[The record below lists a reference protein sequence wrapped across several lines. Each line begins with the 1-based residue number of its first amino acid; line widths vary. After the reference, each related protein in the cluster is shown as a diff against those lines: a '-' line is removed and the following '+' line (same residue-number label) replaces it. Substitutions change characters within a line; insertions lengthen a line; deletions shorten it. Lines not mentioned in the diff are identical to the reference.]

1 MKGVTSSKPAPA
13 RRTAAATIADVAR
26 HAGVSP
32 MTVSRVVN
40 GEDAVRPATRERVQA
55 AIAALRYV
63 PNPAARH
70 LAGSEVIRLGVLYS
84 SARSGYLSE
93 FLVGLLNQASLS
105 HVQLLVQQCGGDDD
119 APRQLEEARSLI
131 AGGIDGLILPP
142 PLCDASPL
150 LDLVAASGLPT
161 VAVASGQPDARVC
174 AVNIDDYQAAFTMTQ
189 HLIALGHQRLGFI
202 CGHPRQTASSC
213 RLAGFRDA
221 MAQAH
226 LPLSDELVVPG
237 LFNYRSGLD
246 GAEALLALEP
256 RPTAVFASNDD
267 MAAAT
272 VAVAHR
278 LGLDVPGDLTVVGC
292 DDTAIATTIWPE
304 LSTIRQPITEMAR
317 AAVNLL
323 VRRVRGQRAGT
334 HEAPQQD
341 RMSFE
346 LVRRQSDAAPR
357 QRPAVRAANLAPVA
371 DPTSEGTPRA
381 RRRS

>member
-1 MKGVTSSKPAPA
+1 
-13 RRTAAATIADVAR
+13 
-26 HAGVSP
+26 

-40 GEDAVRPATRERVQA
+40 GEDSVKASTRERVQA
-55 AIAALRYV
+55 AIAELRYV

-70 LAGSEVIRLGVLYS
+70 LAGSELIRLGVLHG

-93 FLVGLLNQASLS
+93 FLVGLMNQASQS
-105 HVQLLVQQCGGDDD
+105 HVQLLVQQCAD
-119 APRQLEEARSLI
+119 AEARLAEVRGLVAS
-131 AGGIDGLILPP
+131 GIDGLILPP
-142 PLCDASPL
+142 PLCDEQPL
-150 LDLVAASGLPT
+150 LDVAAAAHVPIVVVGAGL
-161 VAVASGQPDARVC
+161 PDARVN
-174 AVNIDDYQAAFTMTQ
+174 AVNIDDYQAAFTMTR
-189 HLIALGHQRLGFI
+189 HLIALGHQRVGFI
-202 CGHPRQTASSC
+202 GGNPQQTASSC

-221 MAQAH
+221 MAEVG
-226 LPLSDELVVPG
+226 LPPADELVVPG

-246 GAEALLALEP
+246 GAEVLLALP
-256 RPTAVFASNDD
+256 QRPTAIFASNDD

-304 LSTIRQPITEMAR
+304 LTTVRQPITEMAR

-323 VRRVRGQRAGT
+323 VRRVRALRAGAQ
-334 HEAPQQD
+334 EAPQQD
-341 RMSFE
+341 RVPFE

-357 QRPAVRAANLAPVA
+357 QRPAIRAVDLAPGVA
-371 DPTSEGTPRA
+371 RVSEGTRA

>member
-1 MKGVTSSKPAPA
+1 MTHVTSKPAPN
-13 RRTAAATIADVAR
+13 RKPTAATIADVAR

-40 GEDAVRPATRERVQA
+40 GETGVRPDKRERVQA
-55 AIAALRYV
+55 AIAELRYV

-70 LAGSEVIRLGVLYS
+70 LAGSEPIRLGVLHGN
-84 SARSGYLSE
+84 ARAGYLSE
-93 FLVGLLNQASLS
+93 FLVGLMNQASVS
-105 HVQLLVQQCGGDDD
+105 HVQLLVQQCAD
-119 APRQLEEARSLI
+119 AAARLAEARGLVAS
-131 AGGIDGLILPP
+131 GIDGLILPP
-142 PLCDASPL
+142 PLCDEQPL
-150 LDLVAASGLPT
+150 LDLAAAAHVPT
-161 VAVASGQPDARVC
+161 VVVGAGLPDARVN
-174 AVNIDDYQAAFTMTQ
+174 AVNIDDYQAAFTMTC

-202 CGHPRQTASSC
+202 GGNPRQTASSC

-221 MAQAH
+221 MAQAQ
-226 LPLSDELVVPG
+226 LPLAEELMVPG

-246 GAEALLALEP
+246 GAEALLALDP
-256 RPTAVFASNDD
+256 RPTAIFACNDD

-304 LSTIRQPITEMAR
+304 LTTIRQPITDMAR

-323 VRRVRGQRAGT
+323 VRRVRAERAGSL
-334 HEAPQQD
+334 EAPQQD
-341 RMSFE
+341 RMDFE

-357 QRPAVRAANLAPVA
+357 QRPALRQVAAATAAPA
-371 DPTSEGTPRA
+371 PTKAGTTRT